1 MVNDVRALLQEA
13 VADPPGDETDLSAV
27 LLRGRRRVRRRRG
40 GGVLGST
47 VALGVVAAT
56 LALVTSGGA
65 DPSRVAE
72 HRVPRPEGPVLRVSD
87 AGTAVEGRDY
97 DLLASYTNR
106 DLQSRNGQYFDGITD
121 DGLILFRD
129 GPHGLHNRVRWALR
143 DPATGVNDWLP
154 DPPAGVDEPRA
165 LRLGADRLYFVA
177 TPLDG
182 RGPFRVLVLDRAT
195 RTWSTLVWP
204 GLPRAEE
211 YDAAF
216 GPDGRIYVGVQATA
230 ATPPPGGWPTGPDG
244 EADDAAAEADTN
256 DLWSVA
262 PGDLADVR
270 DEKTRVG
277 VFTFSESALVW
288 TTQRDGTREQVHV
301 RDLRTGAEHDFDPR
315 LGARCNVLSFRASGD
330 RIVIGQYCGTYD
342 DGRDDRVQVLTTD
355 GETVTTLQG
364 DSIDGWLADG
374 SGDGHL
380 VQVRAWRPDQEG
392 DLVYDLDTDRLLRVS
407 DSVSSWS
414 MGGPVPAGSLLIDR
428 AYGEDGGS
436 SASVI
441 PDKGAVQ
448 WLVRWRS

>member
-13 VADPPGDETDLSAV
+13 VATPPGDETDLSAV
-27 LLRGRRRVRRRRG
+27 LLGGRRRVRRRRVR
-40 GGVLGST
+40 VLGGSALALGIVTAT
-47 VALGVVAAT
+47 VALAT
-56 LALVTSGGA
+56 AGGP
-65 DPSRVAE
+65 DPDRVAE
-72 HRVPRPEGPVLRVSD
+72 KRVPRPEGPVLRVAD

-106 DLQSRNGQYFDGITD
+106 DLESRNGQYFDGVTD

-129 GPHGLHNRVRWALR
+129 GPHGIRNKVRLALR
-143 DPATGVNDWLP
+143 DPATGTNDWLP
-154 DPPAGVDEPRA
+154 DPPAGVDQPRPF
-165 LRLGADRLYFVA
+165 RLGTDKLYFLA
-177 TPLDG
+177 TSLDG
-182 RGPFRVLVLDRAT
+182 RGPFRVAVLDRAT
-195 RTWSTLVWP
+195 RTWSMLVWT

-211 YDAAF
+211 YNAAF
-216 GPDGRIYVGVQATA
+216 GPDGRLYVGVQADA
-230 ATPPPGGWPTGPDG
+230 ATAPPGGWPTGPDG
-244 EADDAAAEADTN
+244 EADDAAAEADTY

-262 PGDLADVR
+262 PGDLTDVR
-270 DEKTRVG
+270 DERTRVG

-355 GETVTTLQG
+355 GRTVTTLQG

-380 VQVRAWRPDQEG
+380 VQVRAWRPGEEG

-407 DSVSSWS
+407 DSVSAWS
-414 MGGPVPAGSLLIDR
+414 MGGPVPAGSLLVDR
-428 AYGEDGGS
+428 AYGEDEGVAPSG
-436 SASVI
+436 I